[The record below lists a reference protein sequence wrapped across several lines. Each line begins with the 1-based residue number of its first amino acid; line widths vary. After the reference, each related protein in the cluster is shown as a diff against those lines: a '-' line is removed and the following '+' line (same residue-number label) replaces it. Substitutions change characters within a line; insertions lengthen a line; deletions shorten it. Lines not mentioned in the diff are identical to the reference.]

1 MLSDAVGQCAAVCFE
16 LQCLF
21 CYRYRDHRIC
31 PQAAL
36 ADLAVATFHRGIKL
50 EDLAKFIVAAPSMQ
64 GNQPMTGETLNVH
77 LRQAFE
83 LAGDPVRQSCSL
95 WTRLSGTSVAGYT
108 AGVPCGRLDGYSA
121 KGEVSH
127 KKHGVEAAK
136 SVGINKAEIK
146 MAARWA
152 SQAMLCIL
160 NRVVPS

>member
-1 MLSDAVGQCAAVCFE
+1 MCIVS
-16 LQCLF
+16 QCLF
-21 CYRYRDHRIC
+21 CHRYRDHRIC

-36 ADLAVATFHRGIKL
+36 ADLAVATFHQGIKL

-64 GNQPMTGETLNVH
+64 GNQPTTGETLNVH

-83 LAGDPVRQSCSL
+83 LAGEPVRQCCSF
-95 WTRLSGTSVAGYT
+95 WTRLSMKIVACYT

-127 KKHGVEAAK
+127 KFKKHGVEAAK

-152 SQAMLCIL
+152 TLTMLCIL